1 MNATISPSSLKPNQA
16 PPLPTDL
23 SERIWKLLRTI
34 TDPTVK
40 RSRIKDAKR
49 ALLGALLV
57 QNTLGNIPVRPISRK
72 AARASSSSVRANR
85 FNFPAP
91 DQSLL
96 STMGTRS

>member
-23 SERIWKLLRTI
+23 SERIWKLHRTI

-57 QNTLGNIPVRPISRK
+57 QNTLGNIPIRPI
-72 AARASSSSVRANR
+72 
-85 FNFPAP
+85 
-91 DQSLL
+91 
-96 STMGTRS
+96 

>member
-1 MNATISPSSLKPNQA
+1 MNAINSPSSLKPSQA

-23 SERIWKLLRTI
+23 SERIWKLHHTI

-57 QNTLGNIPVRPISRK
+57 QNTLDNIPVRPVSRK
-72 AARASSSSVRANR
+72 AARASSSSIRANR
-85 FNFPAP
+85 FNFPEP

-96 STMGTRS
+96 FTMGPRS